1 MVSYSRGLGHE
12 YVARLPIVQ
21 GGSFNFLPPTFS
33 IIFNAQL
40 QAIEDEK
47 ERFETTMQVVSGALV
62 VYGLVQA
69 ILGYSGAIVP
79 LLKYITPVTIAPVIT
94 VIGLSLFILAGLTN
108 LSTWYVD
115 RIDVFAFY
123 SNFWL

>member
-1 MVSYSRGLGHE
+1 MVD
-12 YVARLPIVQ
+12 RLPIVQ

-40 QAIEDEK
+40 QTIEDDK

-62 VYGLVQA
+62 VCGLVQA

-94 VIGLSLFILAGLTN
+94 VIGLSLFDIGWSN
-108 LSTWYVD
+108 LSTLYVH
-115 RIDVFAFY
+115 RIDMFVFY